1 MYKRQPYNDPY
12 AKGIYHGLTLSHTK
26 AELIRS
32 TMEGIIFGLKNS
44 LEIFQDMGV
53 EFQRILASGG
63 GARGRL
69 FRQIQADMFGKEI
82 YTSLIQEQACM
93 GAAITAAV
101 GTGGYASVSYTHLYW
116 AIPQGYPRSGS
127 YSQSYWAEA
136 CLVSSA

>member
-1 MYKRQPYNDPY
+1 MC
-12 AKGIYHGLTLSHTK
+12 
-26 AELIRS
+26 IRDR
-32 TMEGIIFGLKNS
+32 
-44 LEIFQDMGV
+44 DMGV

-101 GTGGYASVSYTHLYW
+101 GTGGYASFEEACGRIVRLSSDVVVPDPENQKVYEERYQIYKEL
-116 AIPQGYPRSGS
+116 YPRNK
-127 YSQSYWAEA
+127 E
-136 CLVSSA
+136 LF